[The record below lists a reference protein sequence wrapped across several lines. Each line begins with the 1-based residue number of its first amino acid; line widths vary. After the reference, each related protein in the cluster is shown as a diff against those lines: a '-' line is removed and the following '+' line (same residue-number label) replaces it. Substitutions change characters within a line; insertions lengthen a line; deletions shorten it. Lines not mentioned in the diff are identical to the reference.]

1 MVIRQQNSY
10 LPQLVRLSNARRDI
24 RPFAL
29 FRRKGARDIRSS
41 PASDPGM
48 IRAYSTRRM
57 FE

>member
-1 MVIRQQNSY
+1 MVIRQQDSY

-24 RPFAL
+24 RPLRFSEG
-29 FRRKGARDIRSS
+29 GARDIRFSL
-41 PASDPGM
+41 AADPDM

>member
-29 FRRKGARDIRSS
+29 FRRRRKGHSLLSR
-41 PASDPGM
+41 G
-48 IRAYSTRRM
+48 
-57 FE
+57 